1 MFTLRLNKLI
11 FVPTIIICLLTFL
24 SMLNKSIIT
33 KGFQVKK
40 KHVIFSGL
48 LGMYQRKKSMRP
60 YCVSMLTL
68 LQLYICCG
76 CFLVLLLLSNWS
88 VYPAEILPLPS
99 GRGERGKREREHPV
113 QENCRWTVEF
123 HSFQSVFRPYCICFD
138 TVETN
143 VVRWSWCGLDMYS
156 IKKTCSLISLWWT
169 QGAEGPIR
177 FLDLLNYTTTTNN
190 NNIVSEPWRAPW
202 RLVLSSCKTNFT
214 NIMHSMCAGSG
225 GWSVEPSQHID
236 LLILSQILYIC
247 MSIYV
252 VWYSPMCKLSWEF
265 LMQNDT

>member
-99 GRGERGKREREHPV
+99 GGEREEKEKESTLYRK
-113 QENCRWTVEF
+113 TVGELLNF
-123 HSFQSVFRPYCICFD
+123 IHSFSLYFD
-138 TVETN
+138 
-143 VVRWSWCGLDMYS
+143 RIAY
-156 IKKTCSLISLWWT
+156 
-169 QGAEGPIR
+169 A
-177 FLDLLNYTTTTNN
+177 
-190 NNIVSEPWRAPW
+190 
-202 RLVLSSCKTNFT
+202 
-214 NIMHSMCAGSG
+214 
-225 GWSVEPSQHID
+225 
-236 LLILSQILYIC
+236 LILWRQTSYDGHD
-247 MSIYV
+247 V
-252 VWYSPMCKLSWEF
+252 VWKCIA
-265 LMQNDT
+265 